1 MKNFLCAIALMLV
14 ASVGYSKTNEE
25 KPVQKAKIV
34 VKTQIEA
41 KSSVPLRLRAWK
53 VTCSNN
59 ATTVF
64 ACDCNQGQAD
74 AMGAAW
80 CANQ

>member
-1 MKNFLCAIALMLV
+1 MLV

-34 VKTQIEA
+34 AKTLIEA
-41 KSSVPLRLRAWK
+41 KSSVPLKLRPWR
-53 VTCSNN
+53 VRCSNN

-64 ACDCNQGQAD
+64 ACDCTQGQAQ
-74 AMGAAW
+74 AMGEAW